1 MKCFISKAFSQ
12 MNNLNI
18 FTKKIEKMNKI
29 KSNKQQ
35 KVNYKN
41 ETKSYTLKKE

>member
-1 MKCFISKAFSQ
+1 

-18 FTKKIEKMNKI
+18 FTKKIEKNKNKI

-35 KVNYKN
+35 KANYKN
-41 ETKSYTLKKE
+41 ETKSYTLEKE